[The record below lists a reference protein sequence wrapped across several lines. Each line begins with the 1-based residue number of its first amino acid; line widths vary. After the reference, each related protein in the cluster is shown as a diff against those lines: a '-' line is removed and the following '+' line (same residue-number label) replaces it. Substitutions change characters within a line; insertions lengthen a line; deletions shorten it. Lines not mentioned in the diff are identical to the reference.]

1 MRGGTLAGRR
11 LACDDLSTTN
21 QPKGEN
27 ASTGCSKSRTRGSIP
42 SMAFSW
48 GQEALAVLS
57 GGAVGFSLGLI
68 GGGGSILAVPLLLYV
83 VGIGDPHV
91 AIGTSAL
98 SVAANAFANLLG
110 HWRAGNV
117 KWPCAATFALAGIV
131 GAAIGSTIGKLV
143 DGQQLLFLFALAM
156 IVVGVA
162 MLRPRAAAGNPD
174 VRMTAWIAVRLIA
187 IGLVVGA
194 VSGFFGIG
202 GGFMIVPG
210 LMLASGMPILNA
222 IGSALF
228 SVGSFGLTTA
238 INYALSG
245 LIEWAIALL
254 FIAGGVA
261 GGYLGMHAAMSL
273 AANRRRLNFVF
284 AGIIFAVAIYM
295 LARTGIP
302 PWLSI

>member
-1 MRGGTLAGRR
+1 MV
-11 LACDDLSTTN
+11 
-21 QPKGEN
+21 
-27 ASTGCSKSRTRGSIP
+27 
-42 SMAFSW
+42 FSW
-48 GQEALAVLS
+48 AQEALAILS

-83 VGIGDPHV
+83 VDIDDPHV

-98 SVAANAFANLLG
+98 SVAANAFANLFG

-117 KWPCAATFALAGIV
+117 KWSCAVTFALAGVV
-131 GAAIGSTIGKLV
+131 GAAIGSTLGKLV
-143 DGQQLLFLFALAM
+143 EGQQLLFLFALAM
-156 IVVGVA
+156 IAVGVA

-174 VRMTAWIAVRLIA
+174 VRITGGIAIRLVA

-202 GGFMIVPG
+202 GGFLIVPG
-210 LMLASGMPILNA
+210 LMLATGMPILNA
-222 IGSALF
+222 IGSSLF
-228 SVGSFGLTTA
+228 SVGSFSMTTA

-245 LIEWAIALL
+245 LIEWVIALL
-254 FIAGGVA
+254 FIAGGIA
-261 GGYLGMHAAMSL
+261 GGYLGMRAAMKL
-273 AANRRRLNFVF
+273 AANRRSLTLVF

-295 LARTGIP
+295 LARTRIP